1 MLTQRNRNEERTG
14 IQDSRPYDPRYDL
27 QPDFVMVYGIDD
39 QMPER
44 IREYKRRG
52 FIVQLMTGVAWG
64 EYQDYLYGKF
74 DGRNHWD
81 EAQVRRDGTQVLHG
95 PDVPYM
101 VPTIAFT
108 EYLTQKI
115 KPAVD
120 AGVDTIHLEEPEL
133 WVQSGYSEAFK
144 REYLLYYREPW
155 QPPHSSVDAQ
165 YRASK
170 LKCYLYAAHWTAS
183 AAR

>member
-14 IQDSRPYDPRYDL
+14 IQDLRPYDPRYDL

-74 DGRNHWD
+74 DGRDHWD

-155 QPPHSSVDAQ
+155 
-165 YRASK
+165 
-170 LKCYLYAAHWTAS
+170 AA
-183 AAR
+183 AA